1 MTYIIDKHHNLWK
14 KMNMKM
20 AIQSPIRIKTLN
32 IILAHNQKM
41 KFNSNFSLRFLIKQ
55 IPRVPQLQDY
65 SFPYQFTIFYCSSD
79 KATLIQTFTYRL
91 LSSPL
96 PSSFRPHH
104 EYPRGHT
111 WRVPYFIPHVTSSHL
126 TWPLLRHWYPYKYC
140 LSLIDNSS
148 HLHTESKSRSTV
160 KNELLL

>member
-14 KMNMKM
+14 KVNMKM
-20 AIQSPIRIKTLN
+20 AIQSPIRIKTLS
-32 IILAHNQKM
+32 IIPAHNQKM
-41 KFNSNFSLRFLIKQ
+41 KFNSNFSLKFLIKQ

-91 LSSPL
+91 TSPIIFQATSWKSTWPHMTSPL
-96 PSSFRPHH
+96 FYSSRD
-104 EYPRGHT
+104 
-111 WRVPYFIPHVTSSHL
+111 ILTSHMTL
-126 TWPLLRHWYPYKYC
+126 PRHWHPYKYC
-140 LSLIDNSS
+140 LSLADNSS